1 LIVYYWP
8 LGQLIVGNMCSLID
22 GGCIRASV
30 RGSKVMP
37 SKLSEM
43 TSRNF
48 TPGLSDEARKAVKAV
63 FDAMSTWRT
72 EIANN
77 SEKNLERVIDK
88 IAVAAEA
95 LGWPEE
101 IAETARAQMQ
111 SVSKMQL
118 QTMDQ
123 MTAAWEEQ
131 IKSPSEPSAIL
142 SKLKSLP
149 TLPAGNWPGAGIS
162 QMGNPLEMY
171 MQIAQQWQK
180 ACADTMAF
188 WMRAGKPN

>member
-1 LIVYYWP
+1 
-8 LGQLIVGNMCSLID
+8 
-22 GGCIRASV
+22 
-30 RGSKVMP
+30 MP
-37 SKLSEM
+37 SKLAEE

-48 TPGLSDEARKAVKAV
+48 NSMAPGLSDDARKAVKAV

-72 EIANN
+72 EIMNN

-111 SVSKMQL
+111 TVNKMQL
-118 QTMDQ
+118 RMMDQ
-123 MTAAWEEQ
+123 MVGAWEEQ
-131 IKSPSEPSAIL
+131 IRSPSEPSAVL

-149 TLPAGNWPGAGIS
+149 TLPAGSWPNAGTS
-162 QMGNPLEMY
+162 QMANPLEMY
-171 MQIAQQWQK
+171 MRVAQQWQK
-180 ACADTMAF
+180 ACADAMAF
-188 WMRAGKPN
+188 WMKAGKPN

>member
-1 LIVYYWP
+1 
-8 LGQLIVGNMCSLID
+8 
-22 GGCIRASV
+22 
-30 RGSKVMP
+30 MP

-48 TPGLSDEARKAVKAV
+48 NSMAPELSDEARKAVKAV
-63 FDAMSTWRT
+63 FDAMATWRT

-95 LGWPEE
+95 LGWPGE

-118 QTMDQ
+118 QTMEQ
-123 MTAAWEEQ
+123 MMAAWEEQ

-149 TLPAGNWPGAGIS
+149 TLPAGNWPGVGIS

-188 WMRAGKPN
+188 WMKAGKPN

>member
-1 LIVYYWP
+1 
-8 LGQLIVGNMCSLID
+8 
-22 GGCIRASV
+22 
-30 RGSKVMP
+30 MP

-48 TPGLSDEARKAVKAV
+48 NSMAPGPSDEARKAVKAI

-72 EIANN
+72 ETANN
-77 SEKNLERVIDK
+77 SERNLERVIDK
-88 IAVAAEA
+88 ITMAAEA

-101 IAETARAQMQ
+101 IAETARTQMQ

-123 MTAAWEEQ
+123 MMAAWEEQ
-131 IKSPSEPSAIL
+131 IKSPGEPSAIL

-149 TLPAGNWPGAGIS
+149 ALPAGNWPGASFS

-171 MQIAQQWQK
+171 M
-180 ACADTMAF
+180 
-188 WMRAGKPN
+188 